1 MITKTTAK
9 KILGEMPLTAEV
21 YWHLRQGGKP
31 PRTGFKL
38 DELQKR
44 LPTLVEQATA
54 ANRGSQSGKNVF
66 IFATLHFWIAHG
78 TVLGLALAA
87 QGHSVTLAYLPY
99 SNSSEPINKFDLRRQ
114 NIYAQNVLADA
125 KSLVQFEAFLD
136 RGAEEINIPF
146 DLREIIDQ
154 VSLRDTQYIMQ
165 MEDVPLN
172 SPILSLRQE
181 RNNAAAAAALQWL
194 KSSPPDVVII
204 PNGSILEF
212 GSVFQVASY
221 LDLPTVTYEFGEQR
235 NRIWL
240 AQNSEVMHQ
249 RTDNLWDSRKG
260 LAIPAA
266 ELDRVRDLYS
276 SRQKASLWSNFS
288 RQWQGVP
295 TAGGE
300 QVRSMLGLDSR
311 PVILLA
317 TNVIGDSLT
326 LGRQIFSDS
335 MTEWLQRTIEYFA
348 HHSDAQLVVRI
359 HPGELVTKGPS
370 VADIVHKTFQTG
382 IPENIHLISADA
394 EINTYDLIEIAD
406 LGLVYTTTV
415 GMEMAM
421 SGVPVIVIGQT
432 HYRNKGFT
440 LDPNSW
446 ADFFEMLTDFISETG
461 ISQLSKR
468 EINLAW
474 EYAYRFF
481 FEYPQPFPWHLL
493 HLWEDIDNTSMENV
507 MSKSGLVEYRNT
519 LRYLVG
525 EPIDWLK

>member
-1 MITKTTAK
+1 
-9 KILGEMPLTAEV
+9 
-21 YWHLRQGGKP
+21 
-31 PRTGFKL
+31 
-38 DELQKR
+38 
-44 LPTLVEQATA
+44 
-54 ANRGSQSGKNVF
+54 
-66 IFATLHFWIAHG
+66 
-78 TVLGLALAA
+78 
-87 QGHSVTLAYLPY
+87 
-99 SNSSEPINKFDLRRQ
+99 
-114 NIYAQNVLADA
+114 
-125 KSLVQFEAFLD
+125 
-136 RGAEEINIPF
+136 
-146 DLREIIDQ
+146 
-154 VSLRDTQYIMQ
+154 
-165 MEDVPLN
+165 
-172 SPILSLRQE
+172 LRQE

-249 RTDNLWDSRKG
+249 RTDNLWDTRKG
-260 LAIPAA
+260 LDIPAA

-276 SRQKASLWSNFS
+276 SRRKASLWSNFS

-300 QVRSMLGLDSR
+300 QVRSLLGLDNR

-348 HHSDAQLVVRI
+348 RHSDAQLVVRI

-446 ADFFEMLTDFISETG
+446 TEFFEMLTEFISETG

-468 EINLAW
+468 EIDLAW

-481 FEYPQPFPWHLL
+481 FEYPQPYPWHLL

-507 MSKSGLVEYRNT
+507 MSKSGLVEYGNT

-525 EPIDWLK
+525 EPIDWSK